1 MSTTQR
7 VSDEVWRSVPQKKL
21 PAVRVWAVLGLVVVL
36 AVAGIW
42 IARGGYVVPKLTVWD
57 NGSAAA
63 ADSGTFDLRLTLT
76 NEGSSDVTVTGFR
89 TGAAWLTVS
98 QVTWPQRTSQGAGAL
113 PDPAPFDILPLTLE
127 PHSERQVRLVLDVDC
142 ASRTSEAVPLL
153 IDARAL
159 VGTHETTFQPQQS
172 GPLLDFSD
180 STLQPWPVPSA
191 DWVCTPYQG
200 DDAE

>member
-7 VSDEVWRSVPQKKL
+7 VSDEVWRSVPPKKL
-21 PAVRVWAVLGLVVVL
+21 PAARVWTVLGLVVAV

-42 IARGGYVVPKLTVWD
+42 VERGGYVVPKLTAWV
-57 NGSAAA
+57 NGSAAK

-89 TGAAWLTVS
+89 TGASWLTVS
-98 QVTWPQRTSQGAGAL
+98 QVTWPQGTDQGAGAL
-113 PDPAPFDILPLTLE
+113 PGTTIDDVLPLTLE
-127 PHSERQVRLVLDVDC
+127 PHSGTEVRLVLEVDC
-142 ASRTSEAVPLL
+142 ASRTSDAVPLL

-159 VGTHETTFQPQQS
+159 VGTHETTFQPEPS
-172 GPLLDFSD
+172 GPLVETSD
-180 STLQPWPVPSA
+180 GAFQPWPVPSA